1 MITTYLEEN
10 NVSFENS
17 FLKAGNM
24 LLGLLD
30 ALPEG
35 CRFESPSA
43 HGSSQLQFQ
52 RMGHPH
58 TSIRAGKEDGNLY
71 CDEEE
76 KE

>member
-52 RMGHPH
+52 R
-58 TSIRAGKEDGNLY
+58 I
-71 CDEEE
+71 
-76 KE
+76 